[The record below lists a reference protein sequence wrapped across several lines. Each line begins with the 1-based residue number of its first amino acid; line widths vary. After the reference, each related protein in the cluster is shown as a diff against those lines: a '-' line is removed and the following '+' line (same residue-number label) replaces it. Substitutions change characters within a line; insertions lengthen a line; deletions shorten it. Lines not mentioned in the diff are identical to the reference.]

1 MRITH
6 GVRPVSIMQAAF
18 ILIALLATVNI
29 VVSCAFAVD
38 KWQAQQNGRRIPRWH
53 LVCLLWLA
61 PFLPT
66 VCMVWL
72 HHKIRKRL
80 FMTSSCL
87 AGSLQSVGLVWWL
100 MQNAKAETMT
110 GMVFLGVLALVAI
123 FIILWASALGIQL
136 RRGCACEPSTV
147 HGARAPEVRV

>member
-1 MRITH
+1 
-6 GVRPVSIMQAAF
+6 MQAAF
-18 ILIALLATVNI
+18 ILIAVLATLNI

-72 HHKIRKRL
+72 HHKNRKRL
-80 FMTSSCL
+80 FVTSSCL
-87 AGSLQSVGLVWWL
+87 AGSLQSVGLVWL
-100 MQNAKAETMT
+100 MRNAAKTMT
-110 GMVFLGVLALVAI
+110 SVVSLGALVAI

>member
-1 MRITH
+1 
-6 GVRPVSIMQAAF
+6 MQAAF
-18 ILIALLATVNI
+18 ILIAVLAALNI

-38 KWQAQQNGRRIPRWH
+38 KWQAQRNGRRIPRWH

-80 FMTSSCL
+80 FVTSSCL

-100 MQNAKAETMT
+100 MRNAKAKTMT
-110 GMVFLGVLALVAI
+110 SVGVRRGGGIGGNLHHFMGI
-123 FIILWASALGIQL
+123 SSRNSASAWLCL
-136 RRGCACEPSTV
+136 
-147 HGARAPEVRV
+147 